1 MRWVRGLPSWVV
13 SGIVIFP
20 VLFVVGL
27 LAGAVT
33 SGRVGVLFW
42 LVVPSIV
49 FEEALEASLT
59 ALSDDLLANALF
71 ALAFWFAIGAGVG
84 LLQRGVER
92 LSAGGAPR

>member
-1 MRWVRGLPSWVV
+1 MRWIRVLPSWVV
-13 SGIVIFP
+13 SGIAIFP
-20 VLFVVGL
+20 VLMVVGL
-27 LAGAVT
+27 LVGVATAG
-33 SGRVGVLFW
+33 RIGVLFW

-84 LLQRGVER
+84 LLQRAVER
-92 LSAGGAPR
+92 MSRRGAPR